1 MPSCQ
6 SLSQGRLSPME
17 QGCSSARQ
25 SCQPR
30 HLSPLIQAQDA
41 AWLGHLSSI
50 MHTRQES

>member
-1 MPSCQ
+1 MHSCQ

-30 HLSPLIQAQDA
+30 NLPPLIQAQDA

-50 MHTRQES
+50 RHMGLES